1 MVYTKVAIILFRTKF
16 LRVFLI
22 SHGQNFKVTKSNA
35 QCNMGII
42 FNTRDAWVES
52 CWLVCAHNNAGINFN
67 TRVVWGVAVVV
78 LVVSLSSAGIIFNTR
93 VAERKSCGGG
103 YAHPLIAWV
112 LFLIPMWQSE
122 SRAEIGEHQ

>member
-42 FNTRDAWVES
+42 FNTRDV
-52 CWLVCAHNNAGINFN
+52 CVGLVCTHNN
-67 TRVVWGVAVVV
+67 V
-78 LVVSLSSAGIIFNTR
+78 GIIFNTR
-93 VAERKSCGGG
+93 VRRGWSLAVGWYVLTMMR
-103 YAHPLIAWV
+103 V
-112 LFLIPMWQSE
+112 LFLIPVMC
-122 SRAEIGEHQ
+122 RTCLAEVGEHQ

>member
-52 CWLVCAHNNAGINFN
+52 CWLVCAHNNAGIIFNTRDAWVESCCWLVCAHNNVGINFN
-67 TRVVWGVAVVV
+67 TRVARGAVV
-78 LVVSLSSAGIIFNTR
+78 LESLS
-93 VAERKSCGGG
+93 
-103 YAHPLIAWV
+103 
-112 LFLIPMWQSE
+112 
-122 SRAEIGEHQ
+122 